1 MIHPDIE
8 LVHHRAGA
16 DGVGRL
22 RAAGCA
28 VEHEGGVLVD
38 EHGHRQVVVI
48 ADAVLRAQ
56 DAQPLR
62 RPAQLLDHAA
72 QMLAPRLGRHV
83 DDRAEKVQPAGINI
97 VHERELVEEDRLKKL
112 RAAEKQLQLLPQLGV
127 PGQKPLPQRLRQE
140 KRLHMPQQA
149 SAVRLGEVIEEILL
163 AAKLLQVRCLRE
175 RSRM

>member
-1 MIHPDIE
+1 MPGQPLRGRELAEMIHPDIE

-62 RPAQLLDHAA
+62 RPAQ
-72 QMLAPRLGRHV
+72 
-83 DDRAEKVQPAGINI
+83 
-97 VHERELVEEDRLKKL
+97 
-112 RAAEKQLQLLPQLGV
+112 
-127 PGQKPLPQRLRQE
+127 
-140 KRLHMPQQA
+140 
-149 SAVRLGEVIEEILL
+149 
-163 AAKLLQVRCLRE
+163 KLLRTE
-175 RSRM
+175 T